1 MPAKH
6 KDRGIRLTRDGFHP
20 PEGIPENIRGMKVK
34 LCVFIPSDFLLF
46 SPASLPFPR
55 YNSISS
61 PPSSSSCSS
70 APKGPWKLSLEAP
83 PWPRWGSSLSCS
95 SRGLFS
101 SPGFPCG
108 WSLHETPAGFHQVSL
123 QQEIWFCFPQISV
136 FTFSSNKNTKE
147 INCFLIRSHRLD
159 QMCALS
165 APFLFSP
172 KRLNKIVR

>member
-20 PEGIPENIRGMKVK
+20 PKGIPETIRGMKEK
-34 LCVFIPSDFLLF
+34 LYVFIPSDFLLF
-46 SPASLPFPR
+46 SPFHAI
-55 YNSISS
+55 ISS
-61 PPSSSSCSS
+61 PPSSSSSWSS

-83 PWPRWGSSLSCS
+83 PWPRWGSNLSCS

-108 WSLHETPAGFHQVSL
+108 WALHEAPAGFHRVSL

-147 INCFLIRSHRLD
+147 INCFLKRSHRLG
-159 QMCALS
+159 QMRALS
-165 APFLFSP
+165 AHSLFFP
-172 KRLNKIVR
+172 ERINKMIR